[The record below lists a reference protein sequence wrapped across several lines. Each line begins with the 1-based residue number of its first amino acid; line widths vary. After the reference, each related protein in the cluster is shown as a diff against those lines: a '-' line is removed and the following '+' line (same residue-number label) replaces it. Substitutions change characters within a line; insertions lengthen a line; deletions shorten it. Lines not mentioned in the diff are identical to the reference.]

1 MTSNR
6 IKELRMQRGLTQ
18 EALGILVGTDKTK
31 ISRIERGELQLTTD
45 FARHVTKALNVT
57 IAEVM
62 GETTA
67 PRPGLAE
74 DAAPYDA
81 SPGDPLARLED
92 AQRNRSL
99 YRVHSRVLDEL
110 GISAGDVVLIDFSA
124 DAVAKVRPLQPVMVQ
139 LHNKDELAKS
149 TTLVR
154 QFVPPNLLVTN
165 SRSENSAPIN
175 MATEDAHIKG
185 VVISWHRAM

>member
-18 EALGILVGTDKTK
+18 EALGKLVGTDKTK
-31 ISRIERGELQLTTD
+31 ISRIERGELQLTMD

-57 IAEVM
+57 IADVM
-62 GETTA
+62 GETA
-67 PRPGLAE
+67 FQRDGLAE
-74 DAAPYDA
+74 DAVPYEA

-92 AQRNRSL
+92 TQRNRSL
-99 YRVHSRVLDEL
+99 YRVRSGVLDEL
-110 GISAGDVVLIDFSA
+110 GISAGDVVLVDFSA
-124 DAVAKVRPLQPVMVQ
+124 DAVAKVRPLQPVIAQ
-139 LHNKDELAKS
+139 LYNADELTKT

-165 SRSENSAPIN
+165 SRTENCAPIN